1 MPSVVQVTNEQ
12 VQLTA
17 FGGNV
22 VPTGVGTGIVIDDQG
37 HILTNDHVIRGA
49 QRLLI
54 TTAQGNKQYPA
65 RLIGADPRSDLAVLQ
80 VKGVHL
86 QPLPLGNSSQLQ
98 VGQWVVAIGNALAL
112 PGGPTVTTGVI
123 SALNR
128 TVQEPSSGNTPGP
141 YLFGVIQTSAPI
153 NPGNSGGPLVN
164 LQGQVVGINTWIAVG
179 TEPGG
184 PQAEG
189 IGFAIAI
196 NTARHIAQLLIKNGH
211 VTYAYLG
218 VLVTTS
224 NAALDRR
231 FGLPDTPG
239 VIVIRVE
246 PNSPASHAGIQAGD
260 IITQVG
266 PTTITSDSDLAEAL
280 TELTPHQQIPVTWVV
295 ARTGQ
300 KITRTVTLG
309 TITS

>member
-1 MPSVVQVTNEQ
+1 MTNEQ
-12 VQLTA
+12 VRLTT

-22 VPTGVGTGIVIDDQG
+22 VPAGVGTGIVIDDQG
-37 HILTNDHVIRGA
+37 HILTNDHVVRGA

-54 TTAQGNKQYPA
+54 TTAEGNKQYPA
-65 RLIGADPRSDLAVLQ
+65 RLVGVDPRSDLAILKVA
-80 VKGVHL
+80 GAHL
-86 QPLPLGNSSQLQ
+86 QPLPLGDSSQLQ
-98 VGQWVVAIGNALAL
+98 VGEWVVAIGNALAL

-128 TVQEPSSGNTPGP
+128 TVQEPGTGNIAGP

-164 LQGQVVGINTWIAVG
+164 LQGQVVGINTLAAG
-179 TEPGG
+179 GLEPGG
-184 PQAEG
+184 LQAQG

-196 NTARHIAQLLIKNGH
+196 NTARHIAQLLIKDGH

-224 NAALDRR
+224 NAAIDRR
-231 FGLPDTPG
+231 LGLPDTPG
-239 VIVIRVE
+239 IVVIRTE
-246 PNSPASHAGIQAGD
+246 PNSPASRAGIQAGD
-260 IITQVG
+260 IITQIG
-266 PTTITSDSDLAEAL
+266 TTTITSDSDLAEAL
-280 TELTPHQQIPVTWVV
+280 IELKPNQRVPITWVV

-309 TITS
+309 ETTS